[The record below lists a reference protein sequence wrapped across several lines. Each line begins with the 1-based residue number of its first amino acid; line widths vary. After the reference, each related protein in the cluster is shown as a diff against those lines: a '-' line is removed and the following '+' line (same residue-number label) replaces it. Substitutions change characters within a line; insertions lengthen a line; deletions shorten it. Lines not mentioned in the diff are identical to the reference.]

1 MSNVINIDGKEYPID
16 NLKNDQK
23 VLIDQI
29 TLCQNKINEL
39 SALVRQ
45 IDIFQIAK
53 NDYVKKLS
61 TSLQTDE
68 TLKNIEDSQAGM
80 TKSDINAI
88 LMELS
93 VLKND
98 MYHFRQDMERRVSR
112 LERIVISITAFYVL
126 SSFGVIFNTIVL

>member
-45 IDIFQIAK
+45 IDIYEIAK
-53 NDYVKKLS
+53 NDYVQKLS

-68 TLKNIEDSQAGM
+68 TLQNIEDSEA
-80 TKSDINAI
+80 
-88 LMELS
+88 
-93 VLKND
+93 
-98 MYHFRQDMERRVSR
+98 R
-112 LERIVISITAFYVL
+112 
-126 SSFGVIFNTIVL
+126 

>member
-1 MSNVINIDGKEYPID
+1 MDSLGAVRMSNVIKIDGKEYPID

-53 NDYVKKLS
+53 NDYVQKLS
-61 TSLQTDE
+61 TSLKSDE
-68 TLKNIEDSQAGM
+68 TLQNIEDSQAG
-80 TKSDINAI
+80 
-88 LMELS
+88 
-93 VLKND
+93 
-98 MYHFRQDMERRVSR
+98 
-112 LERIVISITAFYVL
+112 
-126 SSFGVIFNTIVL
+126 

>member
-16 NLKNDQK
+16 DLKRDQK

-53 NDYVKKLS
+53 NDYVQKLS
-61 TSLQTDE
+61 TSLKTDE
-68 TLKNIEDSQAGM
+68 TLKNIEDSEAG
-80 TKSDINAI
+80 
-88 LMELS
+88 
-93 VLKND
+93 
-98 MYHFRQDMERRVSR
+98 
-112 LERIVISITAFYVL
+112 
-126 SSFGVIFNTIVL
+126 

>member
-1 MSNVINIDGKEYPID
+1 MTKQSQVVTIDGKEYPVD
-16 NLKNDQK
+16 DLKSDQK

-53 NDYVKKLS
+53 NDYVQKLS

-68 TLKNIEDSQAGM
+68 SLKNIEDSEAG
-80 TKSDINAI
+80 
-88 LMELS
+88 
-93 VLKND
+93 
-98 MYHFRQDMERRVSR
+98 
-112 LERIVISITAFYVL
+112 
-126 SSFGVIFNTIVL
+126 

>member
-45 IDIFQIAK
+45 IDIYQIAK
-53 NDYVKKLS
+53 KDYVEKLS

-68 TLKNIEDSQAGM
+68 TLKNIENSEAG
-80 TKSDINAI
+80 
-88 LMELS
+88 
-93 VLKND
+93 
-98 MYHFRQDMERRVSR
+98 
-112 LERIVISITAFYVL
+112 
-126 SSFGVIFNTIVL
+126 

>member
-1 MSNVINIDGKEYPID
+1 MSNVINIDGKEYPLD
-16 NLKNDQK
+16 DLKSDQK

-53 NDYVKKLS
+53 NDYVQKLS

-68 TLKNIEDSQAGM
+68 TLKNIEDSEAG
-80 TKSDINAI
+80 
-88 LMELS
+88 
-93 VLKND
+93 
-98 MYHFRQDMERRVSR
+98 
-112 LERIVISITAFYVL
+112 
-126 SSFGVIFNTIVL
+126 

>member
-16 NLKNDQK
+16 DLKSDQK

-53 NDYVKKLS
+53 NDYVQKLS

-68 TLKNIEDSQAGM
+68 TLKNIEDSEAG
-80 TKSDINAI
+80 
-88 LMELS
+88 
-93 VLKND
+93 
-98 MYHFRQDMERRVSR
+98 
-112 LERIVISITAFYVL
+112 
-126 SSFGVIFNTIVL
+126 

>member
-1 MSNVINIDGKEYPID
+1 MTKQSQVVTIDGKEYPLD
-16 NLKNDQK
+16 DLKSDQK

-53 NDYVKKLS
+53 NDYVQKLS

-68 TLKNIEDSQAGM
+68 TLQNIEDSEAG
-80 TKSDINAI
+80 
-88 LMELS
+88 
-93 VLKND
+93 
-98 MYHFRQDMERRVSR
+98 
-112 LERIVISITAFYVL
+112 
-126 SSFGVIFNTIVL
+126 

>member
-16 NLKNDQK
+16 DLKSDQK

-53 NDYVKKLS
+53 NDYVQKLS
-61 TSLQTDE
+61 TSLQTDD
-68 TLKNIEDSQAGM
+68 TLKNIENSEAG
-80 TKSDINAI
+80 
-88 LMELS
+88 
-93 VLKND
+93 
-98 MYHFRQDMERRVSR
+98 
-112 LERIVISITAFYVL
+112 
-126 SSFGVIFNTIVL
+126 

>member
-53 NDYVKKLS
+53 KDYVEKLS
-61 TSLQTDE
+61 ASLQTDE
-68 TLKNIEDSQAGM
+68 TLKNIEDSQAG
-80 TKSDINAI
+80 
-88 LMELS
+88 
-93 VLKND
+93 
-98 MYHFRQDMERRVSR
+98 
-112 LERIVISITAFYVL
+112 
-126 SSFGVIFNTIVL
+126 

>member
-1 MSNVINIDGKEYPID
+1 MDSLGAVRMSNVIKIDGKEYPID

-53 NDYVKKLS
+53 NDYVQKLS

-68 TLKNIEDSQAGM
+68 TLKNIEDSEAG
-80 TKSDINAI
+80 
-88 LMELS
+88 
-93 VLKND
+93 
-98 MYHFRQDMERRVSR
+98 
-112 LERIVISITAFYVL
+112 
-126 SSFGVIFNTIVL
+126 

>member
-1 MSNVINIDGKEYPID
+1 MDSLGAVRMSNVIKIDGKEYPID

-45 IDIFQIAK
+45 IDIYQIAK
-53 NDYVKKLS
+53 NDYVQKLS

-68 TLKNIEDSQAGM
+68 TLKNIKDSEAG
-80 TKSDINAI
+80 
-88 LMELS
+88 
-93 VLKND
+93 
-98 MYHFRQDMERRVSR
+98 
-112 LERIVISITAFYVL
+112 
-126 SSFGVIFNTIVL
+126 

>member
-45 IDIFQIAK
+45 IDIYQIAK
-53 NDYVKKLS
+53 NDYVQKLS

-68 TLKNIEDSQAGM
+68 TLKNIENSEAG
-80 TKSDINAI
+80 
-88 LMELS
+88 
-93 VLKND
+93 
-98 MYHFRQDMERRVSR
+98 
-112 LERIVISITAFYVL
+112 
-126 SSFGVIFNTIVL
+126 

>member
-45 IDIFQIAK
+45 IDIYQIAK
-53 NDYVKKLS
+53 KDYVQKLS
-61 TSLQTDE
+61 TSLKTDE
-68 TLKNIEDSQAGM
+68 TLQNIEDSEAG
-80 TKSDINAI
+80 
-88 LMELS
+88 
-93 VLKND
+93 
-98 MYHFRQDMERRVSR
+98 
-112 LERIVISITAFYVL
+112 
-126 SSFGVIFNTIVL
+126 

>member
-16 NLKNDQK
+16 NLKSDQK

-45 IDIFQIAK
+45 IDIYQIAK
-53 NDYVKKLS
+53 NDYVQKLS

-68 TLKNIEDSQAGM
+68 TLKNIEESEAG
-80 TKSDINAI
+80 
-88 LMELS
+88 
-93 VLKND
+93 
-98 MYHFRQDMERRVSR
+98 
-112 LERIVISITAFYVL
+112 
-126 SSFGVIFNTIVL
+126 

>member
-45 IDIFQIAK
+45 IDIYQIAK
-53 NDYVKKLS
+53 NDYVQKLS
-61 TSLQTDE
+61 KSLENKDKT
-68 TLKNIEDSQAGM
+68 EDLEAG
-80 TKSDINAI
+80 
-88 LMELS
+88 
-93 VLKND
+93 
-98 MYHFRQDMERRVSR
+98 
-112 LERIVISITAFYVL
+112 
-126 SSFGVIFNTIVL
+126 

>member
-1 MSNVINIDGKEYPID
+1 MTKQSQVVTIDGKEYPVD
-16 NLKNDQK
+16 DLKSDQK

-53 NDYVKKLS
+53 NDYVQKLS

-68 TLKNIEDSQAGM
+68 TLQNIEDSEAG
-80 TKSDINAI
+80 
-88 LMELS
+88 
-93 VLKND
+93 
-98 MYHFRQDMERRVSR
+98 
-112 LERIVISITAFYVL
+112 
-126 SSFGVIFNTIVL
+126 

>member
-16 NLKNDQK
+16 DLKSDQK

-53 NDYVKKLS
+53 NDYVQKLS

-68 TLKNIEDSQAGM
+68 TLKNIENSEA
-80 TKSDINAI
+80 
-88 LMELS
+88 
-93 VLKND
+93 V
-98 MYHFRQDMERRVSR
+98 
-112 LERIVISITAFYVL
+112 
-126 SSFGVIFNTIVL
+126 